1 MEKLPPIASFLEDIS
16 PSLPVGEY
24 LKYDE
29 TYDAIKEAR
38 RFDDTLPQGIW
49 TQDLKSSDWGKVALL
64 SIEALQ
70 KRSKDIQICAWLLE
84 AWIFLHGFDGAEHG
98 FEVLEKLSQKY
109 WDTLYPQIEEK
120 GDKEFRVSS
129 YVWINEKLSERL
141 KFIAVS
147 SPEDALAQPIKFSDY
162 IAIKPYWRAGD
173 NASVSVPKD
182 KVQLLAIFEN
192 SIATTKKEFFE
203 TFKKQCENLIQK
215 TNDIERFLAEKC
227 YPDEGPTLQRV
238 RAVLGEMIVFFDQV
252 LWFKRVPEAS
262 PEASKDITP
271 SQNSAPA
278 SGISSAV
285 VLADEKGTSL
295 QGFNISSL
303 VKSREEA
310 YQVIRH
316 AADYL
321 ERLDPHSPVPYMLKR
336 AVSWG
341 TLPLKDL
348 LQEIIKEPQVLSE
361 VKTLLGLGDGG
372 TP

>member
-1 MEKLPPIASFLEDIS
+1 MEKFPPIASFLEDIS

-49 TQDLKSSDWGKVALL
+49 TQDLKASDWGKVVLL

-162 IAIKPYWRAGD
+162 IEIKLYWRAGD

-182 KVQLLAIFEN
+182 KVPLLATFEN
-192 SIATTKKEFFE
+192 SIATTIL
-203 TFKKQCENLIQK
+203 FKK
-215 TNDIERFLAEKC
+215 
-227 YPDEGPTLQRV
+227 P
-238 RAVLGEMIVFFDQV
+238 MI
-252 LWFKRVPEAS
+252 
-262 PEASKDITP
+262 
-271 SQNSAPA
+271 
-278 SGISSAV
+278 
-285 VLADEKGTSL
+285 
-295 QGFNISSL
+295 
-303 VKSREEA
+303 
-310 YQVIRH
+310 
-316 AADYL
+316 
-321 ERLDPHSPVPYMLKR
+321 
-336 AVSWG
+336 
-341 TLPLKDL
+341 
-348 LQEIIKEPQVLSE
+348 
-361 VKTLLGLGDGG
+361 
-372 TP
+372 

>member
-1 MEKLPPIASFLEDIS
+1 
-16 PSLPVGEY
+16 
-24 LKYDE
+24 
-29 TYDAIKEAR
+29 
-38 RFDDTLPQGIW
+38 
-49 TQDLKSSDWGKVALL
+49 
-64 SIEALQ
+64 
-70 KRSKDIQICAWLLE
+70 
-84 AWIFLHGFDGAEHG
+84 
-98 FEVLEKLSQKY
+98 
-109 WDTLYPQIEEK
+109 
-120 GDKEFRVSS
+120 
-129 YVWINEKLSERL
+129 
-141 KFIAVS
+141 
-147 SPEDALAQPIKFSDY
+147 
-162 IAIKPYWRAGD
+162 
-173 NASVSVPKD
+173 
-182 KVQLLAIFEN
+182 
-192 SIATTKKEFFE
+192 
-203 TFKKQCENLIQK
+203 
-215 TNDIERFLAEKC
+215 
-227 YPDEGPTLQRV
+227 
-238 RAVLGEMIVFFDQV
+238 MIVFFDQV
-252 LWFKRVPEAS
+252 LWFKGVPEAS

-285 VLADEKGTSL
+285 VLADEKGNSL